1 MIGGCVEKVKGI
13 GGVFLKAKN
22 PEMMAVWYETHL
34 GISFEDNTYAILKW
48 RESMTA
54 EQNPVTVF
62 SFFPEGSSYFA
73 PSTSQF
79 MMNFRVNNLDAM
91 LEQLK
96 NAGVEVMPEITE
108 DESGRF
114 GRILDP
120 EGNKIELWQP
130 ASEM

>member
-1 MIGGCVEKVKGI
+1 MEKVRGI

-22 PEMMAVWYETHL
+22 PSEMATWYETHL
-34 GISFEDNTYAILKW
+34 GISFAGNEYAILHW

-62 SFFPEGSSYFA
+62 SFFPEDSSYFA

-79 MMNFRVNNLDAM
+79 MMNFRVDNLDAM

-96 NAGVEVMPEITE
+96 TAGVEVMSEITE
-108 DESGRF
+108 DNNGRF

-130 ASEM
+130 APGM

>member
-1 MIGGCVEKVKGI
+1 MEKVSGI

-22 PEMMAVWYETHL
+22 PEAMAAWYETHL
-34 GISFEDNTYAILKW
+34 GISFEGNTYAILKW
-48 RESMTA
+48 REA
-54 EQNPVTVF
+54 IQADQNPTSVF
-62 SFFPEGSSYFA
+62 WFTEQDTTYFA

-96 NAGVEVMPEITE
+96 NAGVEVLPEIVE
-108 DESGRF
+108 DTNGRF

-130 ASEM
+130 ATGM

>member
-1 MIGGCVEKVKGI
+1 MEKVKGV

-22 PEMMAVWYETHL
+22 PKLMSTWYETHL
-34 GISFEDNTYAILKW
+34 GIPFAGNDYAILNW
-48 RESMTA
+48 REAMTT

-62 SFFPEGSSYFA
+62 SFFPEETTYFA

-96 NAGVEVMPEITE
+96 NAGVEVLPEITE
-108 DESGRF
+108 ESNGRF
-114 GRILDP
+114 AWILDP

-130 ASEM
+130 APGI

>member
-1 MIGGCVEKVKGI
+1 MEKVRGI

-34 GISFEDNTYAILKW
+34 GISFEGNTYAILKW
-48 RESMTA
+48 REAMQET
-54 EQNPVTVF
+54 ENPVTVF
-62 SFFPEGSSYFA
+62 SFFPDDTSYFS

-79 MMNFRVNNLDAM
+79 MINFRVNNLDAM
-91 LEQLK
+91 LKQLQ

-108 DESGRF
+108 DSNGRF

-120 EGNKIELWQP
+120 EGNNIELWQP
-130 ASEM
+130 AQGM

>member
-1 MIGGCVEKVKGI
+1 MEKVSGI

-22 PEMMAVWYETHL
+22 PETMAVWYETHL
-34 GISFEDNTYAILKW
+34 GISFAGNEYAILNW

-62 SFFPEGSSYFA
+62 SFFPDDTSYFA

-96 NAGVEVMPEITE
+96 NAGVKVMPEITE
-108 DESGRF
+108 DDNGRF
-114 GRILDP
+114 ARILDP

-130 ASEM
+130 APGM